1 MLSGHALRYVSR
13 LRSAVRS
20 KLGFAFGSGPDL
32 AGMNSPSGA
41 SPVQQA
47 RLASTL
53 QASSSGRSD
62 RACKVSQLHFRALAS
77 DKESHQML
85 LLRSVL
91 PLRQSLPVC
100 AVWLLRYAVLG
111 WAVLHY

>member
-1 MLSGHALRYVSR
+1 MYCSAAMLLWYIGR
-13 LRSAVRS
+13 LRNAVRS

-32 AGMNSPSGA
+32 PGMNSPSGA

-62 RACKVSQLHFRALAS
+62 RACKVLYPYLSMLAF
-77 DKESHQML
+77 DKE
-85 LLRSVL
+85 
-91 PLRQSLPVC
+91 
-100 AVWLLRYAVLG
+100 
-111 WAVLHY
+111 